1 MTIRVLLAESDMED
15 VLFLRDV
22 LEEME
27 SSEFWS
33 GWLHLDIFDAP
44 TWAFSEALLA
54 REAIDVI
61 LLDLKLMDI
70 AGAECFRRAQAAAP
84 QIPVVLLIEEE
95 DVHLAERLVR
105 EGAQDFL
112 IKKQVDCEPLAH
124 AL

>member
-33 GWLHLDIFDAP
+33 GWLPLDILDAP

-54 REAIDVI
+54 TEAIDVI
-61 LLDLKLMDI
+61 LLDLKLIDLG
-70 AGAECFRRAQAAAP
+70 GAACFHRAQAAAQ
-84 QIPVVLLIEEE
+84 QIPVVLLVEEE
-95 DVHLAERLVR
+95 DVALAERLIR
-105 EGAQDFL
+105 EGAQD
-112 IKKQVDCEPLAH
+112 
-124 AL
+124 